1 MGQDQSRSVERSRTV
16 EHKQTR
22 NSRTT
27 SATALGIPK
36 HGSKPIAMALAYLS
50 PMLPGNWQTYFT
62 ARRAGKYWGL
72 SVVCPVC
79 KALPDP
85 ACDYGLRRWRW
96 LAAHMAD
103 KHSGK

>member
-1 MGQDQSRSVERSRTV
+1 
-16 EHKQTR
+16 
-22 NSRTT
+22 
-27 SATALGIPK
+27 
-36 HGSKPIAMALAYLS
+36 
-50 PMLPGNWQTYFT
+50 MLPANWQTYFT

-79 KALPDP
+79 KALPDE